1 MMEILWKLL
10 EIVVYVGIGL
20 IFSIIGYFILAL
32 DKNYNL
38 NQEIDNHNK
47 AAGIMV
53 GGLFVAIAIIM
64 SGVL

>member
-1 MMEILWKLL
+1 MEILWKIL
-10 EIVVYVGIGL
+10 EILIYVGIGL
-20 IFSIIGYFILAL
+20 VFSIVGYYILAL

-53 GGLFVAIAIIM
+53 AGLFVAIAIIM

>member
-1 MMEILWKLL
+1 MQDILIKLL
-10 EIVVYVGIGL
+10 EALIYVGIGVS
-20 IFSIIGYFILAL
+20 FCIIGYFILAK

-38 NQEIDNHNK
+38 NEEIDNHNK

-53 GGLFVAIAIIM
+53 AGLFIAIAIIM